1 MTQAELNQSEALRNA
16 DEAEKLPSSDH
27 AGHEDG
33 HEHEHAVNWREINR
47 VLFVAA
53 AAAAIWFLI
62 GARNPYITGI
72 GVICTIVG
80 GFPIFHEAY
89 ENIVQ
94 RRMTM
99 ELSMA
104 IAIVAALAIREIFTA
119 LVITLFVLVA
129 EILEGLTVGRG
140 RTAIRHLVGML
151 PTTATVR
158 RNQSWQDVETK
169 EIAAGEIVLVKPGGR
184 IPVDGTVVGG
194 HSFVDQATITG
205 ESMPAEKSKGT
216 SVYAGTINQSGAL
229 EIRVDRMGRNTTFG
243 KIIDAVERAEKS
255 RAPIQGIA
263 DRLAGYLVYFALGAA
278 ALTFLVTHN
287 VRSTISVV
295 IVAGACGIAA
305 GTPLAIL
312 GGIGRSAQLG
322 SIIKGGLYLESL
334 AIIDTILL
342 DKTGTLTYGIP
353 EVVAVRPVEG
363 VPVASLLQAAVTAE
377 SRSEHPVA
385 KAILKKASNM
395 GISGEE
401 PEKFDYTPGKGIV
414 AVCRGMEIIVGNRL
428 FLEGHRI
435 ALPTNTVSQTESEI
449 LVAQEGRFLG
459 TLLVADTLRP
469 EATKAIADLKSMGL
483 KTILLTGDSKPVAY
497 EIGGKLGVD
506 EIAAELLPEDKLEF
520 VGRLTAARHIVVM
533 VGDGVNDAPALMK
546 ATVGVAMGAGT
557 DVARESANV
566 VLIGNDLS
574 KLVETLSI
582 ARRCRRTI
590 MQNFVGTLVVDSIGV
605 GLAAFG
611 FLNPLLAAFIHVCSE
626 MTFILNSARL
636 LPPVSSGSWPG
647 ARTIFPIVEG
657 RTGLDESLC
666 LLTRRILWQRS
677 GWRSQ
682 WVDATLARSRLAGV
696 LTAKVVRER

>member
-1 MTQAELNQSEALRNA
+1 MTQAELKQAEAVRNVN
-16 DEAEKLPSSDH
+16 EAKKLTSSVP
-27 AGHEDG
+27 AGHEVEHG
-33 HEHEHAVNWREINR
+33 HALNWVEIYR

-53 AAAAIWFLI
+53 AAGVIWFLG
-62 GARNPYITGI
+62 GARNPYVTAV
-72 GVICTIVG
+72 GVISTLVG

-140 RTAIRHLVGML
+140 RTAIRHLVGLL
-151 PTTATVR
+151 PTTAIVR
-158 RNQSWQDVETK
+158 RNESWQAVEAK
-169 EIAAGEIVLVKPGGR
+169 EIAVGEIVLVKPGAR
-184 IPVDGTVVGG
+184 IPVDGVVAGG

-229 EIRVDRMGRNTTFG
+229 EIRVDRMGRDTTFG

-278 ALTFLVTHN
+278 AVTFLITHN

-334 AIIDTILL
+334 ATIDTILL
-342 DKTGTLTYGIP
+342 DKTGTLTYGTP
-353 EVVAVRPVEG
+353 EVGDVRPVEG

-377 SRSEHPVA
+377 LRSEHPVA
-385 KAILKKASNM
+385 KAILKKASDL

-414 AVCRGMEIIVGNRL
+414 AVCRGIEIIIGNRL

-435 ALPTNTVSQTESEI
+435 ALPTNTVSKTDSEI
-449 LVAQEGRFLG
+449 VVAQEGKFLG
-459 TLLVADTLRP
+459 TLVVADTLRP
-469 EATKAIADLKSMGL
+469 EATKAIQDLKSMGL
-483 KTILLTGDSKPVAY
+483 KTVLLTGDSKAVA
-497 EIGGKLGVD
+497 EDIGGKLGVD
-506 EIAAELLPEDKLEF
+506 EIAAELLPEDKLAF
-520 VGRLTAARHIVVM
+520 ISRLTAARHNVVM

-611 FLNPLLAAFIHVCSE
+611 FLNPLLAAFIHVSSE

-636 LPPVSSGSWPG
+636 LPPVSS
-647 ARTIFPIVEG
+647 AH
-657 RTGLDESLC
+657 GLVRGLF
-666 LLTRRILWQRS
+666 
-677 GWRSQ
+677 SQ
-682 WVDATLARSRLAGV
+682 SSAVAQD
-696 LTAKVVRER
+696 

>member
-1 MTQAELNQSEALRNA
+1 MTQAQLKQSEAVRRA
-16 DEAEKLPSSDH
+16 DEAEKRPSSNHTD
-27 AGHEDG
+27 HEDG
-33 HEHEHAVNWREINR
+33 HDEHEHALNWREINR

-53 AAAAIWFLI
+53 AASAIWFRG
-62 GARNPYITGI
+62 GARNPYVTGI
-72 GVICTIVG
+72 GVICAFVG

-140 RTAIRHLVGML
+140 RAAIRHLVELL

-158 RNQSWQDVETK
+158 RNESWQDVETK
-169 EIAAGEIVLVKPGGR
+169 EIAAGDIVLVKPGTR
-184 IPVDGTVVGG
+184 IPVDGVVAGG

-205 ESMPAEKSKGT
+205 ESMPAEKIRGT

-229 EIRVDRMGRNTTFG
+229 EIRVDRMGRDTTFG

-278 ALTFLVTHN
+278 ALTFVISHN
-287 VRSTISVV
+287 ARSTISVV

-312 GGIGRSAQLG
+312 GGIGGSAQLG

-334 AIIDTILL
+334 ATIDTILL
-342 DKTGTLTYGIP
+342 DKTGTLTYGTP
-353 EVVAVRPVEG
+353 EVVDVRPVEG
-363 VPVASLLQAAVTAE
+363 VPAAFLLQAALTAE

-401 PEKFDYTPGKGIV
+401 PEQFDYTPGKGIV
-414 AVCRGMEIIVGNRL
+414 AARCGVEIIVGNRL
-428 FLEGHRI
+428 FLGEHRI
-435 ALPTNTVSQTESEI
+435 ALPTNTFAQTDSEI
-449 LVAQEGRFLG
+449 FVAQEGKFLG
-459 TLLVADTLRP
+459 TLVVADTLRP

-483 KTILLTGDSKPVAY
+483 KTVLLTGDSKAVA
-497 EIGGKLGVD
+497 EDIGGKLGVD
-506 EIAAELLPEDKLEF
+506 ESAAELLPEDKLAF
-520 VGRLTAARHIVVM
+520 ISRLTAARHNVVM

-582 ARRCRRTI
+582 ARRCHRTI

-611 FLNPLLAAFIHVCSE
+611 FLNPLLAAFIHVSSE

-636 LPPVSSGSWPG
+636 LPPVSS
-647 ARTIFPIVEG
+647 AK
-657 RTGLDESLC
+657 GLVRGLF
-666 LLTRRILWQRS
+666 
-677 GWRSQ
+677 SQ
-682 WVDATLARSRLAGV
+682 SSVSV
-696 LTAKVVRER
+696 

>member
-1 MTQAELNQSEALRNA
+1 MSREQLKQDEAVRNA
-16 DEAEKLPSSDH
+16 DEAEKRPSSDH
-27 AGHEDG
+27 PDHEDG
-33 HEHEHAVNWREINR
+33 HQHEHALNWREISR

-53 AAAAIWFLI
+53 AASAIWFLG
-62 GARNPYITGI
+62 GARNPYVTGI
-72 GVICTIVG
+72 GVICAFVG

-140 RTAIRHLVGML
+140 RAAIRQLVELL

-158 RNQSWQDVETK
+158 RNETWQDAEMK
-169 EIAAGEIVLVKPGGR
+169 EIALGEIVLVKPGAR
-184 IPVDGTVVGG
+184 IPVDGVVAGG
-194 HSFVDQATITG
+194 HSFVDQASITG
-205 ESMPAEKSKGT
+205 ESMPAEKVKGT

-229 EIRVDRMGRNTTFG
+229 EIRVDRMGRDTTFG

-278 ALTFLVTHN
+278 ALTFLITHN
-287 VRSTISVV
+287 TRSTISVV

-312 GGIGRSAQLG
+312 GGIGRSAQIG

-334 AIIDTILL
+334 ATIDTILL

-353 EVVAVRPVEG
+353 EVVEVRPVEG
-363 VPVASLLQAAVTAE
+363 VPVDSLLQAAATAE

-385 KAILKKASNM
+385 KAILKKASSM
-395 GISGEE
+395 GIFDEE

-414 AVCRGMEIIVGNRL
+414 AVRRGIEIIVGNRI

-435 ALPTNTVSQTESEI
+435 AMPARVSRTDSEI
-449 LVAQEGRFLG
+449 FVARVGQFLG
-459 TLLVADTLRP
+459 TLVAADMLRP
-469 EATKAIADLKSMGL
+469 EATKAIQDLKSMGL
-483 KTILLTGDSKPVAY
+483 KTILLTGDSKAVA
-497 EIGGKLGVD
+497 EDIGGKLGVD
-506 EIAAELLPEDKLEF
+506 EIAAELLPEDKLAF
-520 VGRLTAARHIVVM
+520 VSRLTAARHNVVM

-557 DVARESANV
+557 DFARESANV

-582 ARRCRRTI
+582 ARRCHRTI

-611 FLNPLLAAFIHVCSE
+611 FLNPLLAAFIHVSSE

-636 LPPVSSGSWPG
+636 LPPVSSAKSL
-647 ARTIFPIVEG
+647 VH
-657 RTGLDESLC
+657 GLF
-666 LLTRRILWQRS
+666 
-677 GWRSQ
+677 SQ
-682 WVDATLARSRLAGV
+682 WSAVIQD
-696 LTAKVVRER
+696 

>member
-1 MTQAELNQSEALRNA
+1 MLGIIVVPRNA
-16 DEAEKLPSSDH
+16 VMIQEREHLFAALLTPFLVFVRQWGGEFSLTHCRRNLIADRLCLRITTVMGCFDSALPAKRWFTTPKRHLLGLRIYKTYRHRNGQTMLPEWPSDDSSHSGGCWEEPGKQNPRSCRAQELARSRAQENERQKRKPTTSSTCEWRRGQSRVQEEVQCACNSHHTILSYIIFWKTERMAHTTKDKAKLLNRVRRIRGQVEAIERAL
-27 AGHEDG
+27 DG
-33 HEHEHAVNWREINR
+33 EHEHALNWREVNR

-53 AAAAIWFLI
+53 AAAAIWFLG
-62 GARNPYITGI
+62 GARNPYVTGI
-72 GVICTIVG
+72 GVICAIVG

-140 RTAIRHLVGML
+140 RTAIRHLVGLL

-158 RNQSWQDVETK
+158 RNESWQDVETK
-169 EIAAGEIVLVKPGGR
+169 EIAVGDIVLVKPGTR
-184 IPVDGTVVGG
+184 IPVDGVVVGG

-205 ESMPAEKSKGT
+205 ESMPAEKIRGT

-229 EIRVDRMGRNTTFG
+229 EIQVDRMGRDTTFG

-278 ALTFLVTHN
+278 ALTFVITDN
-287 VRSTISVV
+287 MRSTISVV

-334 AIIDTILL
+334 ATIDTILL
-342 DKTGTLTYGIP
+342 DKTGTLTYGTP
-353 EVVAVRPVEG
+353 GVVDVRPADG

-401 PEKFDYTPGKGIV
+401 PERFDYTPGKGIV
-414 AVCRGMEIIVGNRL
+414 TACRGMEIIVGNRL
-428 FLEGHRI
+428 LLEGHRVE
-435 ALPTNTVSQTESEI
+435 LPINTVSQTDSEI
-449 LVAQEGRFLG
+449 LVAQEGKFLG
-459 TLLVADTLRP
+459 TLVVADTLR
-469 EATKAIADLKSMGL
+469 DC
-483 KTILLTGDSKPVAY
+483 
-497 EIGGKLGVD
+497 VD
-506 EIAAELLPEDKLEF
+506 
-520 VGRLTAARHIVVM
+520 
-533 VGDGVNDAPALMK
+533 
-546 ATVGVAMGAGT
+546 
-557 DVARESANV
+557 
-566 VLIGNDLS
+566 
-574 KLVETLSI
+574 
-582 ARRCRRTI
+582 
-590 MQNFVGTLVVDSIGV
+590 
-605 GLAAFG
+605 
-611 FLNPLLAAFIHVCSE
+611 
-626 MTFILNSARL
+626 
-636 LPPVSSGSWPG
+636 
-647 ARTIFPIVEG
+647 
-657 RTGLDESLC
+657 
-666 LLTRRILWQRS
+666 
-677 GWRSQ
+677 
-682 WVDATLARSRLAGV
+682 
-696 LTAKVVRER
+696 

>member
-1 MTQAELNQSEALRNA
+1 MTEAELKQAECVRNA
-16 DEAEKLPSSDH
+16 DEAEKLRSSDH
-27 AGHEDG
+27 DDHEDG
-33 HEHEHAVNWREINR
+33 HEHEHALNWREINR

-53 AAAAIWFLI
+53 AAAAIWFLR
-62 GARNPYITGI
+62 GARNPYVIGI
-72 GVICTIVG
+72 GVICTLVG

-104 IAIVAALAIREIFTA
+104 IAIVAALTIREIFTA

-140 RTAIRHLVGML
+140 RTAIRHLVDLL

-158 RNQSWQDVETK
+158 RNELWREVETK
-169 EIAAGEIVLVKPGGR
+169 EIAVGEIVLVKPGAR
-184 IPVDGTVVGG
+184 IPVDGVVAGG

-205 ESMPAEKSKGT
+205 ESIPAEKSIGS

-229 EIRVDRMGRNTTFG
+229 EIRVDRMGGDTTFG

-278 ALTFLVTHN
+278 ALTFLITHN

-334 AIIDTILL
+334 ATIDTILL
-342 DKTGTLTYGIP
+342 DKTGTLTYGTP
-353 EVVAVRPVEG
+353 EVADVRPVEG
-363 VPVASLLQAAVTAE
+363 VPVAFLLQAAMTAE

-385 KAILKKASNM
+385 KAILKKASEM
-395 GISGEE
+395 RISGEE

-414 AVCRGMEIIVGNRL
+414 AVCQGIEIIVGNRI

-435 ALPTNTVSQTESEI
+435 ALPTSTVLQADSEI
-449 LVAQEGRFLG
+449 FVAQEGKFLG
-459 TLLVADTLRP
+459 TFLVADTLRP
-469 EATKAIADLKSMGL
+469 EATRAIQDLKSMGL
-483 KTILLTGDSKPVAY
+483 KTILLTGDSKAVA
-497 EIGGKLGVD
+497 EDIGRKLGAD
-506 EIAAELLPEDKLEF
+506 EIAAELLPEDKLAF
-520 VGRLTAARHIVVM
+520 VGRLTAARNNVVM

-590 MQNFVGTLVVDSIGV
+590 MQNFVGTLIVDSIGV

-611 FLNPLLAAFIHVCSE
+611 FLNPLLAAFIHVSSE

-636 LPPVSSGSWPG
+636 LPPISSS
-647 ARTIFPIVEG
+647 R
-657 RTGLDESLC
+657 GLVHGLF
-666 LLTRRILWQRS
+666 
-677 GWRSQ
+677 SQ
-682 WVDATLARSRLAGV
+682 SPAVTQD
-696 LTAKVVRER
+696 

>member
-1 MTQAELNQSEALRNA
+1 MNQANVKESEVKLVGPQQKSRSTNHT
-16 DEAEKLPSSDH
+16 DYEAED
-27 AGHEDG
+27 DRV
-33 HEHEHAVNWREINR
+33 HAVCWRDVNR

-53 AAAAIWFLI
+53 AAGAIWFLG
-62 GARNPYITGI
+62 GARNPYVTSI
-72 GVICTIVG
+72 GVICALVG

-140 RTAIRHLVGML
+140 RTAIRHLVGLL
-151 PTTATVR
+151 PTSATVR
-158 RNQSWQDVETK
+158 RDKSWRDVETS
-169 EIAAGEIVLVKPGGR
+169 EVVVDDVVLVKPGGR
-184 IPVDGTVVGG
+184 IPVDGVVVGG

-205 ESMPAEKSKGT
+205 ESMPAEKSNGT

-229 EIRVDRMGRNTTFG
+229 EIRVDRMGRDTTFG

-278 ALTFLVTHN
+278 ALTFLITHN

-312 GGIGRSAQLG
+312 GAIGRSAQLG
-322 SIIKGGLYLESL
+322 SIIKGGLYLEAL
-334 AIIDTILL
+334 ANIDTILL
-342 DKTGTLTYGIP
+342 DKTGTLTYGTP
-353 EVVAVRPVEG
+353 EVVAVRPG
-363 VPVASLLQAAVTAE
+363 DGILVASLLQAAVTAE

-385 KAILKKASNM
+385 KAILKKALNM

-401 PEKFDYTPGKGIV
+401 PESFDYSPGKGIV
-414 AVCRGMEIIVGNRL
+414 AARHGIEIIVGNRL

-435 ALPTNTVSQTESEI
+435 ALPISAVSQSESEI
-449 LVAQEGRFLG
+449 FVAREGKFLG
-459 TLLVADTLRP
+459 TLVVADMLRP
-469 EATKAIADLKSMGL
+469 EATKAIQDLKSMGL
-483 KTILLTGDSKPVAY
+483 KTVLLTGDSKTVADD
-497 EIGGKLGVD
+497 IGGKLGVD
-506 EIAAELLPEDKLEF
+506 EIAAELLPDDKLEF
-520 VGRLTAARHIVVM
+520 VSRLTKARHNVVM

-611 FLNPLLAAFIHVCSE
+611 FLNPLLAAFIHVSSE

-636 LPPVSSGSWPG
+636 LPPVSSAKKLVRG
-647 ARTIFPIVEG
+647 FF
-657 RTGLDESLC
+657 
-666 LLTRRILWQRS
+666 
-677 GWRSQ
+677 SQ
-682 WVDATLARSRLAGV
+682 PSAVAH
-696 LTAKVVRER
+696 E

>member
-1 MTQAELNQSEALRNA
+1 MAQAELKQTEVKKSVLEEEISL
-16 DEAEKLPSSDH
+16 SSDH
-27 AGHEDG
+27 PDHQDD
-33 HEHEHAVNWREINR
+33 HEHGHALNWAEIYR

-53 AAAAIWFLI
+53 AAGAIWFLG
-62 GARNPYITGI
+62 GARNPYVTGI
-72 GVICTIVG
+72 GVICTLVG

-89 ENIVQ
+89 ENIIQ

-140 RTAIRHLVGML
+140 RTAIRHLVGLL

-158 RNQSWQDVETK
+158 RNESWQDVETD
-169 EIAAGEIVLVKPGGR
+169 EIAVGEIVLVKPGAR
-184 IPVDGTVVGG
+184 IPVDGAVVGG

-205 ESMPAEKSKGT
+205 ESMPAEKTKGT

-229 EIRVDRMGRNTTFG
+229 EISVVRMGRDTTFG
-243 KIIDAVERAEKS
+243 KIIEAVERAEKS

-278 ALTFLVTHN
+278 ALTFLITHN

-312 GGIGRSAQLG
+312 GAIGRSAQLG

-334 AIIDTILL
+334 ATIDTILL
-342 DKTGTLTYGIP
+342 DKTGTLTYGTP
-353 EVVAVRPVEG
+353 EVVEVNPRDS
-363 VPVASLLQAAVTAE
+363 VPIRFLLQAAATAE

-385 KAILKKASNM
+385 KAILKKASSM
-395 GISGEE
+395 GITGEE
-401 PEKFDYTPGKGIV
+401 PETFEYTPGKGIV
-414 AVCRGMEIIVGNRL
+414 AAHHGIEIIVGNRL
-428 FLEGHRI
+428 FLQGHRI
-435 ALPTNTVSQTESEI
+435 ALPTSTVLQSESEI
-449 LVAQEGRFLG
+449 FVAEEGKFLG
-459 TLLVADTLRP
+459 SLVIADMLRP
-469 EATKAIADLKSMGL
+469 EATKAMQDLKAMGL
-483 KTILLTGDSKPVAY
+483 KTVLLTGDSKTVADD
-497 EIGGKLGVD
+497 IGRKLGVD

-520 VGRLTAARHIVVM
+520 VSRLTKARHNVVM

-546 ATVGVAMGAGT
+546 ATVGIAMGAGT

-611 FLNPLLAAFIHVCSE
+611 FLNPLLAAFIHVSSE

-636 LPPVSSGSWPG
+636 LPPVSS
-647 ARTIFPIVEG
+647 AKKLV
-657 RTGLDESLC
+657 
-666 LLTRRILWQRS
+666 S
-677 GWRSQ
+677 GFLSPSS
-682 WVDATLARSRLAGV
+682 A
-696 LTAKVVRER
+696 VVHK

>member
-1 MTQAELNQSEALRNA
+1 MTQAELKQAEAVRNA
-16 DEAEKLPSSDH
+16 DEAKKLPSSDH
-27 AGHEDG
+27 ADHEDG
-33 HEHEHAVNWREINR
+33 HEHEHALNWWEINR

-53 AAAAIWFLI
+53 AAGAIWFLG
-62 GARNPYITGI
+62 GARDPYITGI
-72 GVICTIVG
+72 GVICAIVG

-104 IAIVAALAIREIFTA
+104 IAIVAALAIREVFTA

-140 RTAIRHLVGML
+140 RTAIRHLVGLL

-158 RNQSWQDVETK
+158 RNESWQDVETK
-169 EIAAGEIVLVKPGGR
+169 EIAVGEIVLVKPGTR
-184 IPVDGTVVGG
+184 IPVDGVVAGG

-205 ESMPAEKSKGT
+205 ESMPAEKVQGT
-216 SVYAGTINQSGAL
+216 SVYAGTINQTGAL
-229 EIRVDRMGRNTTFG
+229 EIRVDRMGRDTTFG

-278 ALTFLVTHN
+278 VLTFLVTHN

-312 GGIGRSAQLG
+312 GAIGRSAQLG

-334 AIIDTILL
+334 ATIDTILL
-342 DKTGTLTYGIP
+342 DKTGTLTYGTP
-353 EVVAVRPVEG
+353 EVVEICPAGG
-363 VPVASLLQAAVTAE
+363 VPVASLLQAALIAE

-385 KAILKKASNM
+385 KAILKKAANL

-401 PEKFDYTPGKGIV
+401 PERFDYTPGKGIV
-414 AVCRGMEIIVGNRL
+414 AARGDIEIVVGNRL
-428 FLEGHRI
+428 FLEGHHI
-435 ALPTNTVSQTESEI
+435 ALPTSANPRTDSEI
-449 LVAQEGRFLG
+449 FVAQEGKFLG
-459 TLLVADTLRP
+459 TIVVADTLRP
-469 EATKAIADLKSMGL
+469 EATKAIQDLKSMGL
-483 KTILLTGDSKPVAY
+483 KTVLLTGDSKVVA
-497 EIGGKLGVD
+497 EDIGGKLGVD
-506 EIAAELLPEDKLEF
+506 EIAAELLPEDKLAF
-520 VGRLTAARHIVVM
+520 VSRLTAARRNVVM

-590 MQNFVGTLVVDSIGV
+590 MQNFVGTLIVDTIGV

-611 FLNPLLAAFIHVCSE
+611 FLNPLLAAFIHVSSE
-626 MTFILNSARL
+626 MAFILNSARL
-636 LPPVSSGSWPG
+636 LPPVSS
-647 ARTIFPIVEG
+647 AH
-657 RTGLDESLC
+657 GL
-666 LLTRRILWQRS
+666 
-677 GWRSQ
+677 
-682 WVDATLARSRLAGV
+682 
-696 LTAKVVRER
+696 VRGLFSKSSTVAQE

>member
-1 MTQAELNQSEALRNA
+1 MNQPNVKESEARVGGPHRGITSPNQT
-16 DEAEKLPSSDH
+16 DHEAGQDQGH
-27 AGHEDG
+27 AL
-33 HEHEHAVNWREINR
+33 NWRDINR

-53 AAAAIWFLI
+53 AAGAIWFLH
-62 GARNPYITGI
+62 GTANAYFTYL
-72 GVICTIVG
+72 GVLCTLVG

-119 LVITLFVLVA
+119 LIITLFVLVA

-140 RTAIRHLVGML
+140 RTAIRRLVGLL

-158 RNQSWQDVETK
+158 RNKSWRDVETN
-169 EIAAGEIVLVKPGGR
+169 EIAAGDIVLVKPGAR
-184 IPVDGTVVGG
+184 IPVDGAVVGG

-205 ESMPAEKSKGT
+205 ESMPAEKSNGT

-229 EIRVDRMGRNTTFG
+229 EIRVDRMGRDTTFG

-278 ALTFLVTHN
+278 ALTFLITHN
-287 VRSTISVV
+287 MRSTISVV

-312 GGIGRSAQLG
+312 GAIGRSAQLG

-334 AIIDTILL
+334 ATIDTILL
-342 DKTGTLTYGIP
+342 DKTGTLTYGTP
-353 EVVAVRPVEG
+353 EVVEVRPADG
-363 VPVASLLQAAVTAE
+363 VPASSLLQAAVTAE

-385 KAILKKASNM
+385 KSILKKASNM
-395 GISGEE
+395 GISVEE
-401 PEKFDYTPGKGIV
+401 PERFEYTPGKGIV
-414 AVCRGMEIIVGNRL
+414 AAHHRIEIIVGNRL
-428 FLEGHRI
+428 FIEGHRI
-435 ALPTNTVSQTESEI
+435 ALPATTASQIDSEI
-449 LVAQEGRFLG
+449 FVAREGKFLG
-459 TLLVADTLRP
+459 TLVVADMLRP
-469 EATKAIADLKSMGL
+469 EATKAIRDLQSMGL
-483 KTILLTGDSKPVAY
+483 KTVLLTGDSKTVA
-497 EIGGKLGVD
+497 EDIGRKLGVD
-506 EIAAELLPEDKLEF
+506 EISAELLPEQKLEF
-520 VGRLTAARHIVVM
+520 VSRLIEARHKVVM

-611 FLNPLLAAFIHVCSE
+611 FLNPLLAAFIHVSSE
-626 MTFILNSARL
+626 MAFILNSARL
-636 LPPVSSGSWPG
+636 LPPISS
-647 ARTIFPIVEG
+647 AKKLAQ
-657 RTGLDESLC
+657 GLL
-666 LLTRRILWQRS
+666 
-677 GWRSQ
+677 SQ
-682 WVDATLARSRLAGV
+682 SS
-696 LTAKVVRER
+696 VVAHE

>member
-1 MTQAELNQSEALRNA
+1 MTQAELNQAEATRNA
-16 DEAEKLPSSDH
+16 DETKKLPSSDYDD
-27 AGHEDG
+27 HEDG
-33 HEHEHAVNWREINR
+33 HEHEHALNWREVNR

-53 AAAAIWFLI
+53 AAGAIWFLG
-62 GARNPYITGI
+62 GAQNPYITGI
-72 GVICTIVG
+72 GVVCAIVG

-140 RTAIRHLVGML
+140 RTAIRHLVGLL

-158 RNQSWQDVETK
+158 RNESWQDVETR
-169 EIAAGEIVLVKPGGR
+169 EIAFGEIVLVKPGTR
-184 IPVDGTVVGG
+184 IPVDGVVAGG

-205 ESMPAEKSKGT
+205 ESMPAEKTKGT

-229 EIRVDRMGRNTTFG
+229 EIRVDRMGRDTTFG

-334 AIIDTILL
+334 ATIDTILL
-342 DKTGTLTYGIP
+342 DKTGTLTYGTP
-353 EVVAVRPVEG
+353 EVADVRPVEG
-363 VPVASLLQAAVTAE
+363 VQVASLLQAAATAE

-385 KAILKKASNM
+385 KAILKKASNL

-435 ALPTNTVSQTESEI
+435 ALPANTVSQTESEI
-449 LVAQEGRFLG
+449 FVGQKGKLLG
-459 TLLVADTLRP
+459 TLVVADTLRP

-483 KTILLTGDSKPVAY
+483 KTVLLTGDSKAVAND
-497 EIGGKLGVD
+497 IGGKLGVD
-506 EIAAELLPEDKLEF
+506 EIAAELLPEEKLEF
-520 VGRLTAARHIVVM
+520 VSKLTKARHNVVM
-533 VGDGVNDAPALMK
+533 VGDGVNDAPALME

-590 MQNFVGTLVVDSIGV
+590 MQNFAGTLVVDSIGV

-611 FLNPLLAAFIHVCSE
+611 FLNPLLAAFIHVSSE

-636 LPPVSSGSWPG
+636 LPPISS
-647 ARTIFPIVEG
+647 AH
-657 RTGLDESLC
+657 GLVRGLF
-666 LLTRRILWQRS
+666 
-677 GWRSQ
+677 SQ
-682 WVDATLARSRLAGV
+682 SPTVAQD
-696 LTAKVVRER
+696 

>member
-1 MTQAELNQSEALRNA
+1 MTQAQLKQAEAVRNI
-16 DEAEKLPSSDH
+16 DEAEKLPPSDH
-27 AGHEDG
+27 ADYEDG
-33 HEHEHAVNWREINR
+33 HEHKHALNWRETNR

-53 AAAAIWFLI
+53 AAAAIWFLG
-62 GARNPYITGI
+62 GARNPYVTGI
-72 GVICTIVG
+72 GVICAIVG

-104 IAIVAALAIREIFTA
+104 IAIVAAMAIREIFTA
-119 LVITLFVLVA
+119 LIITLFVLVA

-140 RTAIRHLVGML
+140 RRAIRHLVGLL

-158 RNQSWQDVETK
+158 RNESWQDVETR
-169 EIAAGEIVLVKPGGR
+169 EIAAGEIVLVKPGAR
-184 IPVDGTVVGG
+184 VPVDGVVAGG

-205 ESMPAEKSKGT
+205 ESMPAEKSKGA

-229 EIRVDRMGRNTTFG
+229 EIRVDRMGRDTTFG

-278 ALTFLVTHN
+278 ALTFLITHN
-287 VRSTISVV
+287 MRSTISVV

-334 AIIDTILL
+334 ATIDTILL
-342 DKTGTLTYGIP
+342 DKTGTLTYGTP
-353 EVVAVRPVEG
+353 EVGDVRPVEG

-385 KAILKKASNM
+385 KAILKKASNL
-395 GISGEE
+395 GIFGLE

-435 ALPTNTVSQTESEI
+435 ALPANTVSQTESEI
-449 LVAQEGRFLG
+449 FVAQKDKFLG
-459 TLLVADTLRP
+459 TLVVADTLRP

-483 KTILLTGDSKPVAY
+483 KTVLLTGDSKAVAND
-497 EIGGKLGVD
+497 IGGKLGVD
-506 EIAAELLPEDKLEF
+506 EIAAELLPEEKLEF
-520 VGRLTAARHIVVM
+520 VSKLIKARHNVVM
-533 VGDGVNDAPALMK
+533 VGDGVNDAPALME

-590 MQNFVGTLVVDSIGV
+590 MQNFVGTLVVDGIGV

-611 FLNPLLAAFIHVCSE
+611 FLNPLLAAFIHVSSE

-636 LPPVSSGSWPG
+636 LPPVSS
-647 ARTIFPIVEG
+647 AK
-657 RTGLDESLC
+657 SLV
-666 LLTRRILWQRS
+666 RRLV
-677 GWRSQ
+677 SQ
-682 WVDATLARSRLAGV
+682 SPSVAQD
-696 LTAKVVRER
+696 